1 MLPNYNDGSI
11 VNLMSSIS
19 NSFGVK
25 TQYNSLKILPPEKL
39 KKNVLLIVIDGL
51 GYNYLISKNSSLPIL
66 GSMTSVFPST
76 TGAAITSFYTG
87 VPVQQHASPGWFV
100 FLKEIGIVSIILR
113 FSPRSEG
120 SIFSES
126 GIKIENIIN
135 QDSFTSKLKAKS
147 FAIAGKNIVNSD
159 FSKLMTKKAKRLSYD
174 NLNGFFK
181 QINKAL
187 NSTNSRKYIFAYWP
201 KFDALSHKHGIES
214 QQSERHFKILEK
226 RLNALIKKLKTDTTL
241 IITSDHGFISAEE
254 ERVIKLEDHPKL
266 KECLTMPFCGDS
278 RVIYCY
284 VHPSKTKQF
293 EDYLKHNLSKY
304 CDFYKSQELIDK
316 NYFGLFEP
324 NPKLFD
330 RVGDYVLICKENYII
345 KDLLENEERDDN
357 IGHHSGISE
366 DEMLVPLIVVN
377 SL

>member
-201 KFDALSHKHGIES
+201 KFDSLSHKHGIES
-214 QQSERHFKILEK
+214 KQSENHFKILEK
-226 RLNALIKKLKTDTTL
+226 RLNALIKKLKNDTTL

-254 ERVIKLEDHPKL
+254 EHVIKLEDHPKL

-330 RVGDYVLICKENYII
+330 RVGDYVLICKKNYII
-345 KDLLENEERDDN
+345 KDLLENEEREKN

-366 DEMLVPLIVVN
+366 DEMLVPLIVIN
-377 SL
+377 

>member
-1 MLPNYNDGSI
+1 
-11 VNLMSSIS
+11 
-19 NSFGVK
+19 
-25 TQYNSLKILPPEKL
+25 
-39 KKNVLLIVIDGL
+39 
-51 GYNYLISKNSSLPIL
+51 
-66 GSMTSVFPST
+66 
-76 TGAAITSFYTG
+76 
-87 VPVQQHASPGWFV
+87 
-100 FLKEIGIVSIILR
+100 
-113 FSPRSEG
+113 
-120 SIFSES
+120 
-126 GIKIENIIN
+126 
-135 QDSFTSKLKAKS
+135 
-147 FAIAGKNIVNSD
+147 
-159 FSKLMTKKAKRLSYD
+159 MTKKAKRLSYK

-181 QINKAL
+181 QINNAL

-201 KFDALSHKHGIES
+201 KFDSLSHKHGIES
-214 QQSERHFKILEK
+214 KQSENHFKTLEK
-226 RLNALIKKLKTDTTL
+226 RLNVLIKKLKNDTTL
-241 IITSDHGFISAEE
+241 IITSDHGFISTEQ

>member
-1 MLPNYNDGSI
+1 MLPNYHDGSI
-11 VNLMSSIS
+11 VNLMSSIAQ
-19 NSFGVK
+19 SFGVK

-113 FSPRSEG
+113 FSPRAEG
-120 SIFSES
+120 PIFSES
-126 GIKIENIIN
+126 GLKIEKILN
-135 QDSFTSKLKAKS
+135 QDSFTSKLKVKS
-147 FAIAGKNIVNSD
+147 FAIAGKKIVNSD
-159 FSKLMTKKAKRLSYD
+159 FSKLMTKKAKRLSYK

-181 QINKAL
+181 QINNAL

-201 KFDALSHKHGIES
+201 KFDSLSHKHGIES
-214 QQSERHFKILEK
+214 KQSENHFKILEK
-226 RLNALIKKLKTDTTL
+226 RLNALIKKLKNDTTL

-254 ERVIKLEDHPKL
+254 EHVIKLEDHPKL

>member
-330 RVGDYVLICKENYII
+330 RVGDYVLICKKNYII
-345 KDLLENEERDDN
+345 KDLLENEEREKN

-366 DEMLVPLIVVN
+366 DEMLVPLIVIN
-377 SL
+377 

>member
-293 EDYLKHNLSKY
+293 EDYL
-304 CDFYKSQELIDK
+304 
-316 NYFGLFEP
+316 NYLTE
-324 NPKLFD
+324 
-330 RVGDYVLICKENYII
+330 
-345 KDLLENEERDDN
+345 
-357 IGHHSGISE
+357 
-366 DEMLVPLIVVN
+366 
-377 SL
+377 